1 MGVYCFKGCF
11 AAMQVALAAETN
23 DSSSGTVEQQH
34 TVRNSNGAYA
44 EQAAVR

>member
-1 MGVYCFKGCF
+1 
-11 AAMQVALAAETN
+11 MQVALAAETN

-44 EQAAVR
+44 EQAAVRWCRYIDPLSGEV